1 MPSQQPNSE
10 LTKLVNGNTAFAIDL
25 YKAIAKPGENLFFS
39 PYSISIAL
47 AMTLVGARG
56 ETEQQMKEVMHL
68 PFDGQTLHREF
79 AALAARL
86 KKSQQKG
93 HVMMRSANALYP
105 QDGYDLLPSF
115 LKTVKAH
122 YAAAIESV
130 DYVNNAEG
138 ARLAI
143 NQWVL
148 EQTEHKIHNLI
159 PSGMLNALTHLLLV
173 NAIYFKGDWQKP
185 FDHADTQTAD
195 FWVEPDRSVKVEM
208 MGQTDFFAYG
218 ETEQMQML
226 ELPYGD
232 RFSMLVLLPKEG
244 HSIED
249 IETTLSSKDL
259 NCWNDRMNWTQVDV
273 KLLRFKLDQSC
284 SLTEVLQHLG
294 LSDAF
299 NSESANFSGMTE
311 PSELWIGQVIH
322 KAMIE
327 VNEEGSEAA
336 AATAAFMLGGGSEV
350 PAPNP
355 RFIADRPFLF
365 LIQENSTRST
375 LFMGKLASPIA

>member
-1 MPSQQPNSE
+1 MPSQQPNPE

-25 YKAIAKPGENLFFS
+25 YKAIAEPGENVFFS
-39 PYSISIAL
+39 PYSISIVL
-47 AMTLVGARG
+47 AMIYVGAKG
-56 ETEQQMKEVMHL
+56 QTAEQIAEVCL
-68 PFDGQTLHREF
+68 FQADGQTLHREF
-79 AALAARL
+79 AALEARL
-86 KKSQQKG
+86 KKAQQKG
-93 HVMMRSANALYP
+93 YVVMRSANALYP

-115 LKTVKAH
+115 LETVKVH
-122 YAAAIESV
+122 YGAAIESM
-130 DYVNNAEG
+130 DYVNSAEG

-148 EQTEHKIHNLI
+148 EQTEHNIQNLI

-185 FDHADTQTAD
+185 FDHADTQTTD
-195 FWVEPDRSVKVEM
+195 FWVEPDRSVNVEM
-208 MGQTDFFAYG
+208 MSQTEFFAYG

-232 RFSMLVLLPKEG
+232 RFSMLVLLPKAG

-249 IETTLSSKDL
+249 IETTLSPKHL
-259 NCWNDRMNWTQVDV
+259 NRWNDRMRWTEVDV
-273 KLLRFKLDQSC
+273 KLPRFKLDQSC

-294 LSDAF
+294 MSDAF
-299 NSESANFSGMTE
+299 GPESANFSGMTE

-336 AATAAFMLGGGSEV
+336 AATAAFMLGGGGV

-365 LIQENSTRST
+365 MIQENSTRSI
-375 LFMGKLASPIA
+375 LFMGKLASPIG

>member
-1 MPSQQPNSE
+1 
-10 LTKLVNGNTAFAIDL
+10 
-25 YKAIAKPGENLFFS
+25 
-39 PYSISIAL
+39 
-47 AMTLVGARG
+47 
-56 ETEQQMKEVMHL
+56 
-68 PFDGQTLHREF
+68 
-79 AALAARL
+79 
-86 KKSQQKG
+86 
-93 HVMMRSANALYP
+93 MRSANALYP

-115 LKTVKAH
+115 LETVKAH
-122 YAAAIESV
+122 YGAAIESM

-148 EQTEHKIHNLI
+148 EQTEHKIQNLI

-185 FDHADTQTAD
+185 FDHADTQTTD
-195 FWVEPDRSVKVEM
+195 FWVESDRSVNVEM
-208 MGQTDFFAYG
+208 MSQTDFFAYG

-226 ELPYGD
+226 ELTYGD
-232 RFSMLVLLPKEG
+232 RFSMFVLLPKEG

-249 IETTLSSKDL
+249 IETTLSPKHLSR
-259 NCWNDRMNWTQVDV
+259 WNDWMNWTQVDV
-273 KLLRFKLDQSC
+273 KFPRFKLDQSC
-284 SLTEVLQHLG
+284 SLTEILQHLG

-299 NSESANFSGMTE
+299 NPESANFSGMTE

-336 AATAAFMLGGGSEV
+336 AATAAFMLGGGGGV

-365 LIQENSTRST
+365 LIQENSTRSI
-375 LFMGKLASPIA
+375 LFMGKLASPIG

>member
-1 MPSQQPNSE
+1 MPSQQPNPE

-56 ETEQQMKEVMHL
+56 ETARQMKEVIHL
-68 PFDGQTLHREF
+68 PLDGQVLHREF

-86 KKSQQKG
+86 KKAQQKG
-93 HVMMRSANALYP
+93 HVVMRSANALYP

-115 LKTVKAH
+115 LETVKVH
-122 YAAAIESV
+122 YGAAIESV

-148 EQTEHKIHNLI
+148 EQTEHKIQNLI
-159 PSGMLNALTHLLLV
+159 PFGMLNALTHLLLV

-259 NCWNDRMNWTQVDV
+259 NRWNDRMNWTQVDV
-273 KLLRFKLDQSC
+273 KLPRFKLDQSC
-284 SLTEVLQHLG
+284 SITEVLQHLG

-299 NSESANFSGMTE
+299 DPESANFSGMTE

-322 KAMIE
+322 KAVIE

-336 AATAAFMLGGGSEV
+336 AATAAFMLGGGSGV

-365 LIQENSTRST
+365 LIQENSTRSI